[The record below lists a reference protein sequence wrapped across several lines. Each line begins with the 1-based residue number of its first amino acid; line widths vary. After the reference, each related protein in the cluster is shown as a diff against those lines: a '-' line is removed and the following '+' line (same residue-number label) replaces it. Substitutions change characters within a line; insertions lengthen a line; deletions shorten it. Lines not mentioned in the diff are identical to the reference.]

1 MFHQVCPD
9 EEFLPTP
16 PNPEDIIHVD
26 DTESPVATGSNS
38 EFESGQEN
46 SEEKKGGEIISSETT
61 DQEKNREENQNM
73 QETEGTSAEVMC
85 DAEKPEEGEEK
96 AVKMSKT
103 LGQENES

>member
-1 MFHQVCPD
+1 MCPD

-46 SEEKKGGEIISSETT
+46 SEEKKGGEIISSEAT
-61 DQEKNREENQNM
+61 DQEKNREENQDM